1 MSTMIRTHIYAFIL
15 LKFVRLYSFKN
26 IFQQRVHYKD
36 SYRSSALLCVQ
47 YVKEVL
53 PFFIIIIKYTL
64 KIGQEVLDIQCDNW
78 YFLSGNFTY
87 IHVSLMCGAIWKN
100 RIKDYSCTFLYCT
113 PYILIS
119 YWVTQ
124 KLPQICTIFYVSILG
139 RLRNLYIC
147 VNFWVT
153 QYTLNL

>member
-1 MSTMIRTHIYAFIL
+1 M
-15 LKFVRLYSFKN
+15 
-26 IFQQRVHYKD
+26 HYKD
-36 SYRSSALLCVQ
+36 SYRSSALLCVR

-124 KLPQICTIFYVSILG
+124 KLPQICTIFYYPYWEGCVIYIFAVTSGSPSIL
-139 RLRNLYIC
+139 LIC
-147 VNFWVT
+147 NPQKF
-153 QYTLNL
+153 YTD